1 MKEFNMTRVKANA
14 KKLGVEVKKSINPK
28 KKIDVFKNGKKI
40 ASIGA
45 TGYKDYTITLDEK
58 KRENY
63 SKRFAKTKKI
73 IGSPSY
79 YAWHLLWN

>member
-1 MKEFNMTRVKANA
+1 MKEFNMTRVKLNA
-14 KKLGVEVKKSINPK
+14 KRLGVQVKKSINPK

-45 TGYKDYTITLDEK
+45 TGYKDYTITLDEN
-58 KRENY
+58 KRANY

-79 YAWHLLWN
+79 YSWHLLWN